1 LAWILL
7 VESQNDKE
15 DVMTKRFSLSIA
27 AVALGAGIACATSDA
42 AGSSRSS
49 ANNPTNAEIDA
60 LETGVPASV
69 DYPNRPIDPH
79 SPTNAEINA
88 AETGNPDGL
97 GYQNRPALDGTH
109 ENEDWE
115 SLESGNPAEQSAEPD
130 RR

>member
-1 LAWILL
+1 LDR
-7 VESQNDKE
+7 QNHE

-27 AVALGAGIACATSDA
+27 AVAFGAGIACATSDA

-88 AETGNPDGL
+88 AEAGNPDGL
-97 GYQNRPALDGTH
+97 GYPNRPALDGTH

-115 SLESGNPAEQSAEPD
+115 LDEAGNPAEQSAQPD
-130 RR
+130 KR